1 VRISRIRLS
10 RKPESRTRHQRRTG
24 LSARLKQERSPV
36 KKSGSSVVGLSP
48 KRNSRPLTGTCFR
61 SAPSLHGRYPL
72 PRYYGLSDS
81 REKKTIFTG
90 LPGSS
95 ADLSARAVPNYPG
108 KSDGCVLPLLSPSM
122 AGFIQIRRTGHF
134 HWRNEAESGSLAL
147 RLMRSPRKASPT
159 RITPRQRSLGY
170 FDERVISKISSFQ
183 LIRSARLRLAHRI
196 TRITR
201 MRIWGSSDSGRP
213 SSRNPRLVFIVF
225 ARAADA
231 TVTGGTLCYSPSFSR
246 LR

>member
-1 VRISRIRLS
+1 VSEVNDPTHSPLVEPDVRISRIRLS
-10 RKPESRTRHQRRTG
+10 RKPESRTRHQHRTG
-24 LSARLKQERSPV
+24 LSAWLKQERSPV
-36 KKSGSSVVGLSP
+36 KKAGSSVVGPNP

-61 SAPSLHGRYPL
+61 SAPSLHGRYSL

-81 REKKTIFTG
+81 REKNLFTG

-108 KSDGCVLPLLSPSM
+108 KSDGCILPLLSPSM
-122 AGFIQIRRTGHF
+122 AGFILIRRTGHF

-183 LIRSARLRLAHRI
+183 LIRSTRLCLAHRI
-196 TRITR
+196 T
-201 MRIWGSSDSGRP
+201 
-213 SSRNPRLVFIVF
+213 VE
-225 ARAADA
+225 
-231 TVTGGTLCYSPSFSR
+231 
-246 LR
+246 

>member
-81 REKKTIFTG
+81 REKKQ
-90 LPGSS
+90 SS
-95 ADLSARAVPNYPG
+95 RVSQVPRPIYPHAPSPTTPESPMAAFSRCFRHRWQASS
-108 KSDGCVLPLLSPSM
+108 KSDGLATFTGVTRLNRVRLRYGSCV
-122 AGFIQIRRTGHF
+122 
-134 HWRNEAESGSLAL
+134 
-147 RLMRSPRKASPT
+147 RL
-159 RITPRQRSLGY
+159 
-170 FDERVISKISSFQ
+170 
-183 LIRSARLRLAHRI
+183 ARLR
-196 TRITR
+196 
-201 MRIWGSSDSGRP
+201 
-213 SSRNPRLVFIVF
+213 PRGLLHAS
-225 ARAADA
+225 ARSA
-231 TVTGGTLCYSPSFSR
+231 TSMNGLFR
-246 LR
+246 R